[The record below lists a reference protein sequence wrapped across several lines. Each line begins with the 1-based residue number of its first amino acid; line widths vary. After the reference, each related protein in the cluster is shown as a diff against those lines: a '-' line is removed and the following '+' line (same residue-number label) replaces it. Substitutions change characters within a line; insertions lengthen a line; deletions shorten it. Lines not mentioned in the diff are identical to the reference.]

1 MKHFRVWLFF
11 ALVALGIVAIR
22 LSPNL
27 QMGLQAI
34 FSGYGTL
41 ALIVVMVLLTVI
53 YRNLREDGGKHDPE
67 NDHTPW
73 WY

>member
-53 YRNLREDGGKHDPE
+53 YRNLRGDGGKHDPE